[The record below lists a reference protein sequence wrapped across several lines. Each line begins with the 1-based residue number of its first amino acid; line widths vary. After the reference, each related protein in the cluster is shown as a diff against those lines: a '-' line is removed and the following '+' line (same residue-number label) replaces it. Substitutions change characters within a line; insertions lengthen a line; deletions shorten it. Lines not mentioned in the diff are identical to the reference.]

1 MFSVPLFSAF
11 ISCKPVIKTG
21 LLERSLMNMTTTTS
35 DGEIKVNSNGRS
47 KAEAKK

>member
-11 ISCKPVIKTG
+11 ISCKPVITTG
-21 LLERSLMNMTTTTS
+21 LLERSLMNMTTTS